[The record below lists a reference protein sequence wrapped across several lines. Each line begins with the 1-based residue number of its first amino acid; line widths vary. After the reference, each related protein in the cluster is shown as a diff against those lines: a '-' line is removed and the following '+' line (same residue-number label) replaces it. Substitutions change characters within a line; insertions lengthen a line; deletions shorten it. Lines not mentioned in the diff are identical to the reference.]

1 MCFKELTEGIFFHV
15 MPHWLCLWVFF
26 LLLLLPLKCRAAATA
41 SSHCLTPLSGI
52 FDSYVNNFIYLFAN
66 QKFNWI
72 EVHVILIA
80 NKQKWQWYTHYDW
93 TSGTEPDSMARFI
106 IRWCTCPTYIQ
117 YIRLAHYPKDGT
129 MFSYQL
135 MKIIV
140 NVLKF
145 YQLKVTDSR
154 QTQSEAKA
162 QVWVQLLQWNK
173 TRKFEKMT
181 FTDNRQ
187 T

>member
-1 MCFKELTEGIFFHV
+1 
-15 MPHWLCLWVFF
+15 
-26 LLLLLPLKCRAAATA
+26 
-41 SSHCLTPLSGI
+41 
-52 FDSYVNNFIYLFAN
+52 
-66 QKFNWI
+66 
-72 EVHVILIA
+72 
-80 NKQKWQWYTHYDW
+80 
-93 TSGTEPDSMARFI
+93 MARFI